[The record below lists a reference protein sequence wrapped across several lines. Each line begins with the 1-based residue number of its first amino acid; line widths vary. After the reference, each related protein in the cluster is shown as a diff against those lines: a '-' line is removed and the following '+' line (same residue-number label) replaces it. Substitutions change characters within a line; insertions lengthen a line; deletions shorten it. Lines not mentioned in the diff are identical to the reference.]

1 MTLNEIMAS
10 ALQRLGRGND
20 PQTIEAYRDVFAD
33 YANEAVRQIAERF
46 IAQLAEEVTLQTA
59 DEDSR
64 YPGLRYVKMSD
75 LTHKCRRIERIEVG
89 GVPRMYIQVPQGSAE
104 FFVYLKS
111 KELDA
116 YDKAVVYYRPIPATL
131 ENTVDVPEVP
141 EYTHYLIVHWIV
153 AMERAGGDPNMQGTS
168 GIDFQL
174 FNQGLNSIT
183 NAHYGEP
190 RGNRLLGY

>member
-46 IAQLAEEVTLQTA
+46 IAQRAEEVDLQTD
-59 DEDSR
+59 DE
-64 YPGLRYVKMSD
+64 GKRYVRLSD
-75 LTHKCRRIERIEVG
+75 LSHGCRRVEGIVVG
-89 GVPRMYIQVPQGSAE
+89 DKPRPYIQVPQGTAE
-104 FFVYLKS
+104 FYVYLRD
-111 KELDA
+111 KELGS
-116 YDKAVVYYRPIPATL
+116 YDKATVYYRPIPATL

-174 FNQGLNSIT
+174 FNQGLMSIT

-190 RGNRLLGY
+190 RGNRLLHY

>member
-1 MTLNEIMAS
+1 MTLTEIMAS

-46 IAQLAEEVTLQTA
+46 IAQRAEEVDLNTDDDGRQYAKL
-59 DEDSR
+59 
-64 YPGLRYVKMSD
+64 SD
-75 LTHKCRRIERIEVG
+75 LSHGCRRVEGIVVNG
-89 GVPRMYIQVPQGSAE
+89 KPRPYIQIPQGTAE
-104 FFVYLKS
+104 FYVYLREKQPA
-111 KELDA
+111 E
-116 YDKAVVYYRPIPATL
+116 KATVYYRPIPATL

-153 AMERAGGDPNMQGTS
+153 GMERAGGDPNMQGTS